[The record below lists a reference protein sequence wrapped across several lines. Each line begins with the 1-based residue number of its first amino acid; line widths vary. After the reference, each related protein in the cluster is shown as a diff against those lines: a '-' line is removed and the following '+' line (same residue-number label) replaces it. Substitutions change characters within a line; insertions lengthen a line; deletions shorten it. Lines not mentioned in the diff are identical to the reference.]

1 MKRALGIDLGEA
13 RIGVAISDAE
23 DDGLLVAV
31 AALFEKLGDSG
42 GDELGAVI
50 NHQDAVVIFGV
61 VDAVF
66 DFLAIA
72 VRLARLG
79 AVALHIHV
87 NVDLDDFVGREEAV
101 ANALLEGVGDI
112 GGHWVKLPL
121 PAAVCKKASKTRR
134 SWVTVEMA
142 EGSIVRKAFTPE
154 SVGALA
160 TAADV
165 AEDRVVE
172 TFATVVDIATLIEV
186 VVEVTVETLTA
197 ADDAVLWSTVAVES
211 AVLRTELDR
220 VAEDR
225 SVLSDVRCPATPVP
239 IAIESTELDRVAE
252 DRLALIAAA
261 AEAAPLMLDDSD
273 VVVLSTE
280 DVSMVVVDRDPDV
293 LRKSSAAVETCAEVG
308 DAPSPVRVES
318 AADSD
323 TLVLVT
329 LLRSTVTVLRLV
341 LVSV

>member
-1 MKRALGIDLGEA
+1 M
-13 RIGVAISDAE
+13 
-23 DDGLLVAV
+23 
-31 AALFEKLGDSG
+31 
-42 GDELGAVI
+42 
-50 NHQDAVVIFGV
+50 
-61 VDAVF
+61 
-66 DFLAIA
+66 
-72 VRLARLG
+72 
-79 AVALHIHV
+79 
-87 NVDLDDFVGREEAV
+87 
-101 ANALLEGVGDI
+101 
-112 GGHWVKLPL
+112 
-121 PAAVCKKASKTRR
+121 PAAVRKKASKTRR

-165 AEDRVVE
+165 AEDKVVE
-172 TFATVVDIATLIEV
+172 TCATVVDIATLIEV

-239 IAIESTELDRVAE
+239 IATESTELDRVAE

-261 AEAAPLMLDDSD
+261 AEAAPLMLDDSG
-273 VVVLSTE
+273 VVVLSTA

-293 LRKSSAAVETCAEVG
+293 LRKSTAAVETCAEVG